1 MFAQTSVKNMSL
13 RPLRPILI
21 SLLTVTA
28 LVLVTSA
35 TAPARAQD
43 SPVNF
48 IDFGMRSEFPEGI
61 RFFAT
66 IETELEVEDVRVIF
80 DVGERNVTQ
89 YNYLEIPTKSES
101 LIDGEL
107 FINTNSPDRYI
118 PPGAV
123 VKYQL
128 EVLIANGESYLS
140 ESRETLL
147 LDARFEWDTVTD
159 GPVTVYFHGP
169 VQSRAETLAAKTH
182 EGLAIMSPV
191 TGAEIETPIAI
202 MLYNNNAEMI
212 GAVTPRSATI
222 SRELITEG
230 QAFGDENT
238 VLVLAGRSDIGTATH
253 EITHIL
259 VNRAT
264 NGSALVPFWLNEGLA
279 EFGNLDQTVSYT
291 RFLEWGVGTGRLP
304 TFRSLNRAPGDP
316 NLTLVGYGSGRS
328 AVEFIVTKFG
338 EEKMAEL
345 MATLGRGI
353 PTVDAVPIVYGMTLD
368 ELEGEWRT
376 SIGADQ
382 YVAPAPTPTSSV
394 PISTPTPNVL
404 LPLTLDQVAA
414 AGRTTPVTEEEP
426 NTSPTVDSEGQS
438 TPLPQADETPRV
450 DADRGA
456 SGGSCSAAGHN
467 GPAQATPILGLS
479 ALLLMGLWRK
489 LRRNADEPLAV
500 TT

>member
-1 MFAQTSVKNMSL
+1 MAIRIQRSIFI
-13 RPLRPILI
+13 PLLI
-21 SLLTVTA
+21 VVVTATA
-28 LVLVTSA
+28 LVVSQ
-35 TAPARAQD
+35 PAQAQD
-43 SPVNF
+43 SPVDF
-48 IDFGMRSEFPEGI
+48 IEFGMVSEFPEGI
-61 RFFAT
+61 RFFAK
-66 IETELEVEDVRVIF
+66 IETALEVEDVRVIF

-89 YNYLEIPTKSES
+89 YNYLDIPVGSQS

-118 PPGAV
+118 PPGSI

-128 EVLIANGESYLS
+128 EVLAANGQSYFS
-140 ESRETLL
+140 ENKETLL

-191 TGAEIETPIAI
+191 TGAEIETPIAV

-222 SRELITEG
+222 SRELVTEG
-230 QAFGDENT
+230 QAFGKENT

-259 VNRAT
+259 VDRAT
-264 NGSALVPFWLNEGLA
+264 SGAVLVPFWLNEGLA

-304 TFRSLNRAPGDP
+304 TFRSMNRAPGDP

-328 AVEFIVTKFG
+328 AVEFMVTKFG
-338 EEKMAEL
+338 QEKMAEL
-345 MATLGRGI
+345 LATLGSGI
-353 PTVDAVPIVYGMTLD
+353 SIQDAVAVAYGMSLD
-368 ELEGEWRT
+368 ELESEWRR

-382 YVAPAPTPTSSV
+382 FVALAPTRTTSAPNPTPTSN
-394 PISTPTPNVL
+394 PLMPLTLEDAAAAGRSTPTPVAEATASPVQPQL
-404 LPLTLDQVAA
+404 EETASLDPD
-414 AGRTTPVTEEEP
+414 PVT
-426 NTSPTVDSEGQS
+426 T
-438 TPLPQADETPRV
+438 
-450 DADRGA
+450 
-456 SGGSCSAAGHN
+456 GGSCSAAGHN
-467 GPAQATPILGLS
+467 GPAQATPILGIS
-479 ALLLMGLWRK
+479 ALLLLGLWRTM
-489 LRRNADEPLAV
+489 RRRV
-500 TT
+500 G

>member
-1 MFAQTSVKNMSL
+1 MAIRSHRS
-13 RPLRPILI
+13 ILTT
-21 SLLTVTA
+21 LLTVA
-28 LVLVTSA
+28 AIAAVTGMSV
-35 TAPARAQD
+35 PARGQE
-43 SPVNF
+43 SPVDF
-48 IDFGMRSEFPEGI
+48 IEFGMVSEFPEGI
-61 RFFAT
+61 RFFAR
-66 IETELEVEDVRVIF
+66 IETALEVEDVRVIF

-89 YNYLEIPTKSES
+89 YNYLEIPAGSQS

-123 VKYQL
+123 IKYQL
-128 EVLIANGESYLS
+128 EVLAANGESYFS
-140 ESRETLL
+140 ESQETLL

-159 GPVTVYFHGP
+159 GPVTVYYHGP

-191 TGAEIETPIAI
+191 TGAEIDTPIAV

-222 SRELITEG
+222 SRELVTEG
-230 QAFGDENT
+230 QAFGEENT

-259 VNRAT
+259 VDRAT
-264 NGSALVPFWLNEGLA
+264 NGAGLVPFWLNEGLA

-291 RFLEWGVGTGRLP
+291 RFLEWAVGTGRLP

-328 AVEFIVTKFG
+328 AVEFIVTEFG

-345 MATLGRGI
+345 LATLGAGNQI
-353 PTVDAVPIVYGMTLD
+353 QDAVQIVYGMSMD
-368 ELEGEWRT
+368 ALEAKWRT

-382 YVAPAPTPTSSV
+382 FVALPPTPTSTAPTPTPLSN
-394 PISTPTPNVL
+394 TL
-404 LPLTLDQVAA
+404 QLLTLDQVAA
-414 AGRTTPVTEEEP
+414 AGRVTPTPEAQA
-426 NTSPTVDSEGQS
+426 TASPVIAE
-438 TPLPQADETPRV
+438 ETPPL
-450 DADRGA
+450 DAEPDTP
-456 SGGSCSAAGHN
+456 GGSCSATGHN
-467 GPAQATPILGLS
+467 GPAQATPILGIS
-479 ALLLMGLWRK
+479 ALILIGVWRIA
-489 LRRNADEPLAV
+489 LHRRKTAEPSPAENGITVVLGPY
-500 TT
+500 